1 MFKSFQVAGSAAL
14 TMLSMSLLLANGVS
28 TAASA
33 QVQSFQAPVIVA
45 LDVATPVEPTISKS
59 SLEGAPD
66 AAAPAEDTPIP
77 SPSWS
82 ATGRTTA
89 LSMPTS
95 AASPPQSSSR
105 SKSESL
111 EGQLAVANVVLARAQ
126 SGRFAKTACGVVTQ
140 RGQFG
145 FVRGGRLPDVPES
158 SAQWRTAKAI
168 AQIAMDGSWKIRS
181 RARSFSCDLF
191 ECQLGPPDRRQDRSP
206 CLLSLNIPNRRGCKR
221 RADRPAACACSRN
234 VLV

>member
-45 LDVATPVEPTISKS
+45 PDVATPVEPIISKS
-59 SLEGAPD
+59 SIEDAPD
-66 AAAPAEDTPIP
+66 AAAPAEGTSD
-77 SPSWS
+77 SLAELVGNWQDDGAFDADERCL
-82 ATGRTTA
+82 ATA
-89 LSMPTS
+89 IFFE
-95 AASPPQSSSR
+95 

-168 AQIAMDGSWKIRS
+168 AQIALDGSWKNPVEG
-181 RARSFSCDLF
+181 ALF
-191 ECQLGPPDRRQDRSP
+191 FHATYS
-206 CLLSLNIPNRRGCKR
+206 NANW
-221 RADRPAACACSRN
+221 DRPTVAKIGRH
-234 VLV
+234 VFYR